1 MASLPSPSSTSRDCT
16 FSRKA
21 PQEGGRQWLFGL
33 YHWELR
39 LIGKN
44 PLLRRNLWFQE
55 SVTFKDVSVDFSWA
69 EWMQLDSAQRKLYG
83 GLVLEN
89 CRNLV
94 SLGHELSEPDV
105 ISGPEQGLSLR
116 KRELPGRIF
125 LGLAHCLLA
134 SCVPERIS

>member
-1 MASLPSPSSTSRDCT
+1 MAIWPLPLG
-16 FSRKA
+16 A
-21 PQEGGRQWLFGL
+21 
-33 YHWELR
+33 
-39 LIGKN
+39 
-44 PLLRRNLWFQE
+44 QE
-55 SVTFKDVSVDFSWA
+55 SVTFKDVSVNFSWA

-83 GLVLEN
+83 GLVLKN

-105 ISGPEQGLSLR
+105 ISEPEQGLSLR

-134 SCVPERIS
+134 SCVPGRIS

>member
-1 MASLPSPSSTSRDCT
+1 MFLPVLL
-16 FSRKA
+16 FS
-21 PQEGGRQWLFGL
+21 
-33 YHWELR
+33 R

-94 SLGHELSEPDV
+94 SLGENTPPHTPLQLDLS
-105 ISGPEQGLSLR
+105 SLAIHHM
-116 KRELPGRIF
+116 EFMG
-125 LGLAHCLLA
+125 
-134 SCVPERIS
+134 ST